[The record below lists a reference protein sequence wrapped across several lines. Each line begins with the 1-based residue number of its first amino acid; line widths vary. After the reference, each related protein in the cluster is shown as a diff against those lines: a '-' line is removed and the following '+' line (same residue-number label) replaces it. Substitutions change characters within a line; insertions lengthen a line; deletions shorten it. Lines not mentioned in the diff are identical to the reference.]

1 MLVLMQDIDKKQDA
15 ALAALDKHTKS
26 LRHLRVRG
34 EEVISLDMT
43 HRVAVQRVRDLE
55 ADLAAANIRRASMRL
70 VEAEQ
75 EVVTLKKTFQKVT
88 F

>member
-1 MLVLMQDIDKKQDA
+1 MA
-15 ALAALDKHTKS
+15 HT
-26 LRHLRVRG
+26 
-34 EEVISLDMT
+34 
-43 HRVAVQRVRDLE
+43 VAVQRVRNLE
-55 ADLAAANIRRASMRL
+55 TDLAAANSQRASMRL

>member
-1 MLVLMQDIDKKQDA
+1 MLLLQDIDKKQDA
-15 ALAALDKHTKS
+15 ALADIDKHTKS
-26 LRHLRVRG
+26 LRHLRARG
-34 EEVISLDMT
+34 EEVISLVMAHT
-43 HRVAVQRVRDLE
+43 VAVQRVRNLE
-55 ADLAAANIRRASMRL
+55 TDLAAANSQRASMRL